1 MKNIKTIYEQYAI
14 LIKKYI
20 FRITQDMD
28 LAEDIMQE
36 TFVVAITQINKFR
49 GDCDIF
55 VWLCSIAKKI
65 LYKKTKKDNWSSF
78 ITIDDLNLSDDKL
91 LEEQLITNDNKLK
104 LFETLQKLDSYTREV
119 MYLRL
124 TGELTFKEIGQ
135 ILHKSESWA
144 KVTFFRGKEKIKED
158 IIK

>member
-1 MKNIKTIYEQYAI
+1 MKNIKTIYEQYAT

-20 FRITQDMD
+20 FHITQDMD

-65 LYKKTKKDNWSSF
+65 LYKKIKNSPKYIS
-78 ITIDDLNLSDDKL
+78 IDEFEIEDDEKV
-91 LEEQLITNDNKLK
+91 EERCIANDSKIRLY
-104 LFETLQKLDSYTREV
+104 EALQKLDSYTREV

-144 KVTFFRGKEKIKED
+144 KVTFFRGKQKIKED